1 MGKLTVTKATAR
13 TTGAMTV
20 TRMHRGF
27 GARYGKYLEA
37 ARLGIGTRLAYRGN
51 ALGRALTYGLFIF
64 VFSRIWTT
72 VMAGKAELG
81 GYDLHALVWY
91 FVIAEL
97 PAFTFGR
104 FFGSVAEDVKSGQ
117 IAYLVARPWSF
128 LGYGF
133 ASAMGP
139 ALLDLGIFAVEG
151 FILGLLFTGMMPL
164 VHPLQAAALLLSLSL
179 SGIIQYHFQA
189 SIALTAF
196 WVEENAAFLWIWQ
209 KLALVI
215 GTLMPI
221 ELLPE
226 TVRRIA
232 VWTPF
237 PWIAWAPGRIAV
249 AWEGQSLI
257 LLAGQLAWCLAAVIM
272 SRLVYAAGRRRI
284 AAQGG

>member
-1 MGKLTVTKATAR
+1 MRASTF
-13 TTGAMTV
+13 
-20 TRMHRGF
+20 TRASRGL

-51 ALGRALTYGLFIF
+51 AISRALTYGLFIF

-81 GYDLHALVWY
+81 GYGLQALIWY
-91 FVIAEL
+91 FIVAEL
-97 PAFTFGR
+97 PSFSYGR
-104 FFGSVAEDVKSGQ
+104 FFGTVAEDVKSGQ

-139 ALLDLGIFAVEG
+139 ALLDMGTFIVEG
-151 FILGLLFTGMMPL
+151 FALGLLFTGLFPL
-164 VHPLQAAALLLSLSL
+164 VHPLQAAALLVSLLL

-249 AWEGQSLI
+249 AWEGGQSLI
-257 LLAGQLAWCLAAVIM
+257 LLAGQLAWCLAAIIV

>member
-1 MGKLTVTKATAR
+1 MRAALAA
-13 TTGAMTV
+13 GAPRSLVM
-20 TRMHRGF
+20 
-27 GARYGKYLEA
+27 RYSKYFMA
-37 ARLGIGTRLAYRGN
+37 ARLGIHTRLTYRGN
-51 ALGRALTYGLFIF
+51 ALGRLLTYGLFVF

-81 GYDLHALVWY
+81 GYGLSALVWY
-91 FVIAEL
+91 FIFAEL
-97 PAFTFGR
+97 PSFSYGR
-104 FFGSVAEDVKSGQ
+104 FFGTVAEDVKSGQ

-133 ASAMGP
+133 AQAMGP
-139 ALLDLGIFAVEG
+139 ALLDLGSFLVAG
-151 FILGLLFTGMMPL
+151 LLLGLSFVGDCPL
-164 VHPLQAAALLLSLSL
+164 RDPAQVGALLLSLLL
-179 SGIIQYHFQA
+179 SGVIQYHFQA
-189 SIALTAF
+189 GIALTAF
-196 WVEENAAFLWIWQ
+196 WIEENSAFLWIWQ

-226 TVRRIA
+226 TARRVA

-249 AWEGQSLI
+249 AWDWGQSPA
-257 LLAGQLAWCLAAVIM
+257 LLAGQAAWALGAILL